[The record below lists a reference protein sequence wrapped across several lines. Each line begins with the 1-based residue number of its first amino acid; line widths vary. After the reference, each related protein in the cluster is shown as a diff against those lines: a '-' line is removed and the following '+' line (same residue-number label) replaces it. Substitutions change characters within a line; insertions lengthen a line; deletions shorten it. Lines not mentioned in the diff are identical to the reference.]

1 MTPWHWAALIV
12 LTLIGS
18 WLLLAGIWFGMALF
32 SYLAGA
38 VGL

>member
-1 MTPWHWAALIV
+1 MTRWLAIAAAA
-12 LTLIGS
+12 LIGS
-18 WLLLAGIWFGMALF
+18 WLALVAVWVGMALV

>member
-1 MTPWHWAALIV
+1 MTRWLAIAAAA
-12 LTLIGS
+12 LIGS